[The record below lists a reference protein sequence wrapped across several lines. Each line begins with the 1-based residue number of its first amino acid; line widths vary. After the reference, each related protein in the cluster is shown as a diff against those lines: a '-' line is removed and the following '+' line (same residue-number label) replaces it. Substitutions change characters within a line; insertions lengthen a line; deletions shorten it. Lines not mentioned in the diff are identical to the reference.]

1 MKSKKSLIIGIVI
14 VVVIAGTAAYLR
26 RPSEPV
32 ATNGGVRPVLV
43 GIRQV
48 SDSRSAKLELSFPGT
63 VSAEGIATITAG
75 SDGTVIASGIRLGQ
89 KVGIGTVLARI
100 DDPSGSVASDSGFRN
115 ADIRNAEL
123 SVERAKL
130 SYAESKRTDGNT
142 STHASELSKDLAK
155 KNLESAQATL
165 TALLDRHIIKSPI
178 AGTVTSRNVATG
190 DSVKAGD
197 PLYVIENGSA
207 TMTVT
212 FYVSESER
220 ALLVPGSDLRIMRT
234 PNDPRPVSGTLK
246 RVSSA
251 ADPASRR
258 FLAEATV
265 TDKNSVLPGTSVSVF
280 TDATLNPS
288 GSGHLFLPLS
298 AVAIESSG
306 SSAIFTV
313 QDGIAKRIP
322 VDIVRIE
329 GETAEVSAELPDDAR
344 IIVENAKRV
353 KDGDTVETTTASIK

>member
-1 MKSKKSLIIGIVI
+1 MKSKKSLIIGIAI
-14 VVVIAGTAAYLR
+14 VVIIAGTVAYLR
-26 RPSEPV
+26 RPTEPA
-32 ATNGGVRPVLV
+32 ATNGGVHPVQV

-48 SDSRSAKLELSFPGT
+48 SESRSAQVSLSFPGT
-63 VSAEGIATITAG
+63 VTAEGVANVSAG
-75 SDGTVIASGIRLGQ
+75 SDGTVVSSNIRLGQ

-100 DDPSGSVASDSGFRN
+100 DDPSGSIASDSGFRN

-130 SYAESKRTDGNT
+130 SYTESKRADGNT

-178 AGTVTSRNVATG
+178 AGTVTSRDVATG
-190 DSVKAGD
+190 DSVKTGD

-220 ALLVPGSDLRIMRT
+220 ALLVPGSTIRIMRT
-234 PNDPRPVSGTLK
+234 PNDTQPVSGMLK

-265 TDKNSVLPGTSVSVF
+265 TDRNSVLPGTSVSVF
-280 TDATLNPS
+280 ADATLNPS
-288 GSGHLFLPLS
+288 GSGHFFLPLS

-306 SSAIFTV
+306 TSSIFTI
-313 QDGIAKRIP
+313 QEGIAKRIP
-322 VDIVRIE
+322 VDVVRIE
-329 GETAEVSAELPDDAR
+329 GETAEVSADLQDDTR
-344 IIVENAKRV
+344 IIIENAKRV
-353 KDGDTVETTTASIK
+353 KDGEAVASK

>member
-1 MKSKKSLIIGIVI
+1 MKSKKSLLIGIAIVI
-14 VVVIAGTAAYLR
+14 VISGTVAYLR
-26 RPSEPV
+26 RPTEP
-32 ATNGGVRPVLV
+32 ATTDGGARPVQV
-43 GIRQV
+43 GVRQV
-48 SDSRSAKLELSFPGT
+48 SDSRSARLELSFPGT
-63 VSAEGIATITAG
+63 VRAEGIATVTAG
-75 SDGTVIASGIRLGQ
+75 TDGTVVASGIRLGQ

-115 ADIRNAEL
+115 ADIREAEL
-123 SVERAKL
+123 AVERADL
-130 SYAESKRTDGNT
+130 TYAESRRTDKSA

-155 KNLESAQATL
+155 KNLEAAQASL
-165 TALLDRHIIKSPI
+165 TALLDRHIVKSPI
-178 AGTVTSRNVATG
+178 AGIVTSRDVAAG

-207 TMTVT
+207 TVTVA

-220 ALLVPGSDLRIMRT
+220 GLLVPGSDLRIMRT
-234 PNDPRPVSGTLK
+234 PNDSDPARGILS

-265 TDKNSVLPGTSVSVF
+265 TDRNSVLPGTSVSVF

-288 GSGHLFLPLS
+288 GPGHFFLPLS

-306 SSAIFTV
+306 SSAIFSV
-313 QDGIAKRIP
+313 RDGIANRIP

-344 IIVENAKRV
+344 IIIENAKRV
-353 KDGDTVETTTASIK
+353 KDGDPIDVTTASIK